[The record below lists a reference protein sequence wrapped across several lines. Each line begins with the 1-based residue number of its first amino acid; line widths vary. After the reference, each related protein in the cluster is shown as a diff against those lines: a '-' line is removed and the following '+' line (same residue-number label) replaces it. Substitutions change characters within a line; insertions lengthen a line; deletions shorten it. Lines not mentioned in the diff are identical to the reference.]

1 MTTCVHIPFLYRI
14 SYVLMVTNSKE
25 GIPPHSLLW
34 WCSLFILCCLT
45 TDVTVAVLDRHCK
58 NVIEV
63 NRKAGMDCSTI
74 TAHSLVNTTCN
85 DLQDVL
91 ICFSRKQTFL
101 SFGECIEVVVH
112 SGTYRIT
119 EFITIHQNVVLHGTQ
134 NVTVT
139 FSLNDTLYPT
149 KTLDPYYMLTF
160 ADSDYS
166 GISGINFHMSPGI
179 ITFQNVTNV
188 TAENCSFRYKN
199 RLVEH
204 IYSRVHKVVFSI

>member
-1 MTTCVHIPFLYRI
+1 
-14 SYVLMVTNSKE
+14 MVTNSKE

-34 WCSLFILCCLT
+34 WCSLFILCCLNG
-45 TDVTVAVLDRHCK
+45 VTMTALDGCCK

-63 NRKAGMDCSTI
+63 NRKTGMECSTI
-74 TAHSLVNTTCN
+74 TAPSLVNTTCN

-91 ICFSRKQTFL
+91 LHFSRNQTFL
-101 SFGECIEVVVH
+101 SFGECIKVVVH
-112 SGTYRIT
+112 SGMYQIT

-149 KTLDPYYMLTF
+149 KTLNPYYMLTF

-166 GISGINFHMSPGI
+166 GISGINFHTSPGI

-188 TAENCSFRYKN
+188 TAENCSFRYEN
-199 RLVEH
+199 RLVKH

>member
-1 MTTCVHIPFLYRI
+1 
-14 SYVLMVTNSKE
+14 MVTNSKE

-34 WCSLFILCCLT
+34 WCSLFILCCLNG
-45 TDVTVAVLDRHCK
+45 VTMTALDGCCK

-63 NRKAGMDCSTI
+63 NRKTGMECSTI
-74 TAHSLVNTTCN
+74 TAPSLVNTTCN

-91 ICFSRKQTFL
+91 LHFSRNQTFL
-101 SFGECIEVVVH
+101 SFGECIKVVVH
-112 SGTYRIT
+112 SGMYRIT

-149 KTLDPYYMLTF
+149 KTLNPYYMLTF

-166 GISGINFHMSPGI
+166 GISGINFHTSPGI

-188 TAENCSFRYKN
+188 TVADCSFRY
-199 RLVEH
+199 
-204 IYSRVHKVVFSI
+204 I

>member
-1 MTTCVHIPFLYRI
+1 
-14 SYVLMVTNSKE
+14 MVTNSKE
-25 GIPPHSLLW
+25 GIPPHPLLW
-34 WCSLFILCCLT
+34 WCSLFILCCLNG
-45 TDVTVAVLDRHCK
+45 VTVASLDKHCK
-58 NVIEV
+58 NLIDV
-63 NRKAGMDCSTI
+63 NRKTGMDCSTI

-85 DLQDVL
+85 DLQDALMRV
-91 ICFSRKQTFL
+91 SDQTFL

-149 KTLDPYYMLTF
+149 NTPHPYYMLTF
-160 ADSDYS
+160 ADSDNS
-166 GISGINFHMSPGI
+166 GIIGIDFHTSPGI
-179 ITFQNVTNV
+179 ITFQNMTHVTV
-188 TAENCSFRYKN
+188 ENCSFRYEN

-204 IYSRVHKVVFSI
+204 ILQVECIKW